1 MEWSGIADLV
11 APPVKEEIGDSE
23 EEREENAVGEVERER
38 ESIGGFRGGRLV
50 IGDGGSGGGRR
61 RLRRSR
67 GRPPADIHERRD
79 GGGEMNGVCD
89 LGGGE

>member
-1 MEWSGIADLV
+1 M
-11 APPVKEEIGDSE
+11 
-23 EEREENAVGEVERER
+23 
-38 ESIGGFRGGRLV
+38 

-79 GGGEMNGVCD
+79 GGGERNGV
-89 LGGGE
+89 